1 MLICFSHFID
11 FIKDGNSGALS
22 PFLISFAYQSFDG
35 NYLAINNILSDK
47 PSNSSDCDVGC
58 GVLFIPKIPKLNFQ
72 IQVTNDKHA

>member
-11 FIKDGNSGALS
+11 FIKDGKTGALS

-35 NYLAINNILSDK
+35 NYLANNILSDN

-58 GVLFIPKIPKLNFQ
+58 GVLFIPKIKLSNPGH
-72 IQVTNDKHA
+72 K